1 MRSWKPRCGV
11 RGATSR
17 RDWSLTRERWHSRPA
32 DTASPQAAAALDCGM
47 DYAKRIQALRADIDR
62 ARCQRRQ
69 AVRLLAVAK
78 TRSVAEVAAAYH
90 AGQTEFGENY
100 LQEALAKVSAL
111 ACLDIRWHF
120 VGAIQSNKTR
130 DIARC
135 FHWVHTLDRR
145 RIATR
150 LAAAA
155 QRDINVCIQV
165 NVDNE
170 PQKAGVAPQALPA
183 LLDHVRREPRLRLRG
198 LMVIPK
204 PDGDVRGSFR
214 RTRQLFETLA
224 PQAGEHWDTLSMGMS
239 ADYVAAIEEGAT
251 IVRIGT
257 AIFGP
262 RPAKAE
268 RP

>member
-1 MRSWKPRCGV
+1 
-11 RGATSR
+11 
-17 RDWSLTRERWHSRPA
+17 
-32 DTASPQAAAALDCGM
+32 M

-62 ARCQRRQ
+62 ARRPRQ

-78 TRSVAEVAAAYH
+78 TRSAAEVEAAYR

-100 LQEALAKVSAL
+100 VQEALAKTTAL
-111 ACLDIRWHF
+111 AHLDIRWHF
-120 VGAIQSNKTR
+120 IGAIQSNKTR
-130 DIARC
+130 DIARH

-145 RIATR
+145 RVARR

-155 QRDINVCIQV
+155 HRDIDVCIQV
-165 NVDNE
+165 NIDDE
-170 PQKAGVAPQALPA
+170 TQKAGAAPQDVPA
-183 LLDHVRREPRLRLRG
+183 LLDDVRGEPRLRLRG
-198 LMVIPK
+198 LTAIPD
-204 PDGDVRGSFR
+204 PAGDVRASFR
-214 RTRQLFETLA
+214 RTRQLFEALA

-239 ADYVAAIEEGAT
+239 ADYAAAIEEGAT

-262 RPAKAE
+262 RPAKVP

>member
-1 MRSWKPRCGV
+1 
-11 RGATSR
+11 
-17 RDWSLTRERWHSRPA
+17 
-32 DTASPQAAAALDCGM
+32 M

-62 ARCQRRQ
+62 ARRQRRQ

-78 TRSVAEVAAAYH
+78 TRSAAEVEAAYR

-100 LQEALAKVSAL
+100 VQEALAKTTAL
-111 ACLDIRWHF
+111 AQLDIRWHF
-120 VGAIQSNKTR
+120 IGAIKSNKTR
-130 DIARC
+130 DIARH

-145 RIATR
+145 RIARR

-155 QRDINVCIQV
+155 QRDIDVCIQV
-165 NVDNE
+165 NIDDE
-170 PQKAGVAPQALPA
+170 AQKAGAAPQDVPA
-183 LLDHVRREPRLRLRG
+183 LLDDVRGEPRLRLRG
-198 LMVIPK
+198 LMAIPD
-204 PDGDVRGSFR
+204 PDGDVRASFR
-214 RTRQLFETLA
+214 RTRQLFEALA

-262 RPAKAE
+262 RPAKVP